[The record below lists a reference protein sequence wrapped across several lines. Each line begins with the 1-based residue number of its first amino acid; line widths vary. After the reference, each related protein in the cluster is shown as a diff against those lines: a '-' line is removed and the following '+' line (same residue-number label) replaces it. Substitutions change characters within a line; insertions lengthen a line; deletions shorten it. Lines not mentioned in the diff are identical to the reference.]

1 MDYNYRPSSAAQNFN
16 SLISN
21 EEIQD
26 MYYSSDCATQL
37 RAAFL
42 LSLRQSEVN
51 LFYIVLKSIVVNII
65 ILLQA
70 QCEDILL
77 QLFPLQEEPVMDIDA
92 NLDTLILKVARD
104 LIDDY
109 PANDPRWS
117 NHRDLCN

>member
-21 EEIQD
+21 EEVQD

>member
-21 EEIQD
+21 EEVQD

-51 LFYIVLKSIVVNII
+51 LFYIVLRSIVVNII

-92 NLDTLILKVARD
+92 NLDTLVLKVARD

>member
-21 EEIQD
+21 EEVQD

-51 LFYIVLKSIVVNII
+51 LFYIVLRSIVVNII

>member
-21 EEIQD
+21 EEVQD

-51 LFYIVLKSIVVNII
+51 LFYIVLRSIVVNVI